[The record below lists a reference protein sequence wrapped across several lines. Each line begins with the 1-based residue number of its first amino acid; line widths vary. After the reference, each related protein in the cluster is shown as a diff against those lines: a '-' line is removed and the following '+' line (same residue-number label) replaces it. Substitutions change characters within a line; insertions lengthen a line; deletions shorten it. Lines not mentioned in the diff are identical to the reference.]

1 MVMVLEYGQR
11 QEVAKGNGIESN
23 NRFITYKIL
32 VDNKDGILNC
42 WVEDV
47 IVSKQVLEKLTK
59 CLEGN

>member
-11 QEVAKGNGIESN
+11 QEVTKGNGIESN